1 MQTTQHS
8 NTLCPVYLH
17 PTAATSPATVE
28 RIQRHTGLLVIAN
41 RGRATIACPPAIVIA
56 DNQGPW
62 GGDAA

>member
-28 RIQRHTGLLVIAN
+28 RLQRRTGLLVIAN
-41 RGRATIACPPAIVIA
+41 RGRAAIACPPAIVIA
-56 DNQGPW
+56 DNQGPR